1 MGLRIIYGRA
11 GSGKSSYCFQE
22 VAKRLTQEKK
32 IYIITPEQ
40 FSFTAEKK
48 LMEAIQTE
56 AVIKAEVIT
65 FSRMAKRVLA
75 EVGEKR
81 SKLTKSGKA
90 MLMFSLL
97 QEQKKNLRFLGKSEE
112 NVDLAITTITELKKH
127 GVSIEELK
135 VEQEKTENRYL
146 KTKLEDILILYEQY
160 EKAMLA
166 NYQDETDDLT
176 KLSEVL
182 EQTEFGKECVFY
194 LDEFSGFTFQEYNI
208 IKALSKQAKQINVT
222 ICTDSL
228 LSSSLP
234 EQDIFYA
241 NKETASRLTEL
252 AKQENIHLEQP
263 VYLKETLRFKTK
275 ELSWLEQNWGKANQA
290 SYLEKVEQI
299 ELSLCQN
306 AYAEIEQIAKKIHQ
320 LVKQEGIRYQEIAI
334 ITKTMEKDASLIRA
348 IFPEYKIPVFIDEKR
363 ELSQNAVI
371 QYLLSIFE
379 ILSRNFSQESVFHY
393 LKTGFVDIEE
403 EDRYRLEN
411 YCTKW
416 GIKQNK
422 WKREFTYESQDE
434 KKKQE
439 VEHWETL
446 RKQIVTPL
454 LRWKKE
460 CSEEKNIK
468 GMAKATMNLLIDQ
481 QIEQKVKKKREELEE
496 KGKPELASELKTSY
510 EIILTLFDEMV
521 ALLGEKKVTI
531 DQFSQIVKM
540 GLTNSGLGKIP
551 GTQDQVTIGDVE
563 RSRSHQVKVIFIIG
577 LNDGNYPSVKKEEGF
592 LGEEE
597 REILKQEGIA
607 LAKSSKENLYE
618 ENFNL
623 YKAFSTAEEKLYL
636 SYRLSDGEGK
646 SLRPS
651 VLIYQMQKMFLTL
664 KEQSDRLKRKDEITN
679 EAGTYPIL
687 LEKIMEQKEGKPMDN
702 LWKQVYHYYQSQS
715 FWKTKL
721 KQDLA
726 GLSFTNLPENIESN
740 MIQKLYGNTLT
751 TSISKMERFQNCPFS
766 YYLQY
771 GLRLKEKEMLRI
783 ETFDTGSFMHEIID
797 LFFERVNEKK
807 IPLPELLENQ
817 EEIQKLVEEIVNEI
831 LAGQKKYRFQET
843 ASVKILVRRLKR
855 IVSKALV
862 YMIESLV
869 HSDFEIQGTE
879 VSFGQ
884 KSDYPPMVITLENG
898 KRIEITGKID
908 RIDTA
913 KGEKGTYVRIID
925 YKSSA
930 KNIDLNEV
938 YAGLQIQLLT
948 YLDVACEEK
957 DLLPA
962 GILYFSLLEQMV
974 KADQKISEE
983 EIEKQIRANFKMK
996 GLILADVQVIQ
1007 MHDHEIKEG
1016 KTSQIIPAAITTSGG
1031 INQQRT
1037 NGVKEEEFGIL
1048 QRYIQK
1054 TIKDIAKEIL
1064 TGKIEIQPYQ
1074 KEGKKPCD
1082 YCAYHSICG
1091 FDRNLPG
1098 NKCKFLPNETK
1109 EKVLSKMREELRRVD
1124 FKPDGVKGNCQT

>member
-1 MGLRIIYGRA
+1 MGLRIIYGRV

-135 VEQEKTENRYL
+135 AEQEKTENRYL

-379 ILSRNFSQESVFHY
+379 ILSRNFTQESVFHY

-481 QIEQKVKKKREELEE
+481 QIEQKVKKKRGKLEE

-551 GTQDQVTIGDVE
+551 GTQDQVTVGDVE

-651 VLIYQMQKMFLTL
+651 VLIYQMQKMFPTL
-664 KEQSDRLKRKDEITN
+664 KEQSDRLQRKDEIIN
-679 EAGTYPIL
+679 ETGTYPIL
-687 LEKIMEQKEGKPMDN
+687 IEKIMEQKEGKPMDN

-797 LFFERVNEKK
+797 LFFERVNEKE

-1064 TGKIEIQPYQ
+1064 TGKIEIHPYQ
-1074 KEGKKPCD
+1074 KKGKKPCD

-1109 EKVLSKMREELRRVD
+1109 EKVLSKIREELRRAE
-1124 FKPDGVKGNCQT
+1124 NRLE

>member
-135 VEQEKTENRYL
+135 AEQEKTENRYL

-379 ILSRNFSQESVFHY
+379 ILSRNFTQESVFHY

-481 QIEQKVKKKREELEE
+481 QIEQKVKKKRGKLEE

-551 GTQDQVTIGDVE
+551 GTQDQVTVGDVE

-651 VLIYQMQKMFLTL
+651 VLIYQMQKMFPTL
-664 KEQSDRLKRKDEITN
+664 KEQSDRLQRKDEIIN
-679 EAGTYPIL
+679 ETGTYPIL

-797 LFFERVNEKK
+797 LFFERVNEKE

-1064 TGKIEIQPYQ
+1064 TGKIEIHPYQ
-1074 KEGKKPCD
+1074 KKGKKPCD

-1098 NKCKFLPNETK
+1098 NKCKFLLNETK
-1109 EKVLSKMREELRRVD
+1109 EKVLSKIREELRRAE
-1124 FKPDGVKGNCQT
+1124 NRLE

>member
-135 VEQEKTENRYL
+135 AEQEKTENRYL

-379 ILSRNFSQESVFHY
+379 ILSRNFTQESVFHY

-468 GMAKATMNLLIDQ
+468 GMAKATMNLLIHQ

-551 GTQDQVTIGDVE
+551 GTQDQVTVGDVE

-651 VLIYQMQKMFLTL
+651 VLIYQMQKMFPTL
-664 KEQSDRLKRKDEITN
+664 KEQSDRLQRKDEIIN
-679 EAGTYPIL
+679 ETGTYPIL

-797 LFFERVNEKK
+797 LFFERVNEKE

-1064 TGKIEIQPYQ
+1064 TGKIEIHPYQ
-1074 KEGKKPCD
+1074 KKGKKPCD

-1109 EKVLSKMREELRRVD
+1109 EKVLSKIREELRRAE
-1124 FKPDGVKGNCQT
+1124 NRLE

>member
-11 GSGKSSYCFQE
+11 GSGKSTYCYQE
-22 VAKRLTQEKK
+22 VAKRLAKEKK

-56 AVIKAEVIT
+56 AVIQAEVIT

-75 EVGEKR
+75 EIGEKKT
-81 SKLTKSGKA
+81 KLTKSGKA
-90 MLMFSLL
+90 MLLFSLL
-97 QEQKKNLRFLGKSEE
+97 QDQKKKLRFLGKSEE
-112 NVDLAITTITELKKH
+112 NVELAMSTITELKKH
-127 GVSIEELK
+127 GISVERLK
-135 VEQEKTENRYL
+135 EEQEKNQNQYL
-146 KTKLEDILILYEQY
+146 KTKLQDIILLYEEY
-160 EKAMLA
+160 ETAIRL

-176 KLSEVL
+176 KLSQML

-194 LDEFSGFTFQEYNI
+194 LDEFSGFTFQEYQI
-208 IKALSKQAKQINVT
+208 IKALINQAKEVNVT

-228 LSSSLP
+228 QSPTLP
-234 EQDIFYA
+234 EEDIFYA
-241 NKETASRLTEL
+241 NKETANRLMEIG
-252 AKQENIHLEQP
+252 KEGSKVIEDP
-263 VYLKETLRFKTK
+263 VQLRDSPRFKTK
-275 ELSWLEQNWGKANQA
+275 ELAWLEQNWGKTNQA
-290 SYLEKVEQI
+290 SVKQKVENI
-299 ELSLCQN
+299 ELQLTQN
-306 AYAEIEQIAKKIHQ
+306 AYAEIEKIAKTIHG
-320 LVKQEGIRYQEIAI
+320 LVKNQGMRYQEIAI
-334 ITKTMEKDASLIRA
+334 ITKTLEKDASLIRA
-348 IFPEYKIPVFIDEKR
+348 IFPEYHIPVFIDEKR

-379 ILSRNFSQESVFHY
+379 IIARNFSQESVFHY
-393 LKTGFVDIEE
+393 LKTGFVEIEE
-403 EDRYRLEN
+403 ENRYRLEN
-411 YCTKW
+411 YCIKW

-422 WKREFTYESQDE
+422 WKKEFTYESQDE

-439 VEHWETL
+439 ISYLETL
-446 RKQIVTPL
+446 RKQIVNPL
-454 LRWKKE
+454 LSWKKD
-460 CSEEKNIK
+460 CQNEKNVK
-468 GMAKATMNLLIDQ
+468 GMAKATMNFLIQ
-481 QIEQKVKKKREELEE
+481 QKIEQKVNQKREELEA
-496 KGKPELASELKTSY
+496 KGKRELASELKTSY
-510 EIILTLFDEMV
+510 EIILTLLDEMV
-521 ALLGEKKVTI
+521 SLLGEKKITI

-540 GLTNSGLGKIP
+540 GLRNSGLGKIP
-551 GTQDQVTIGDVE
+551 GTQDQVTVGDVE
-563 RSRSHQVKVIFIIG
+563 RSRSHQVKVIFILG

-592 LGEEE
+592 LGEED
-597 REILKQEGIA
+597 REILKQQGIT
-607 LAKSSKENLYE
+607 LAKSSKENLYD

-623 YKAFSTAEEKLYL
+623 YKAFTTAENKLYL
-636 SYRLSDGEGK
+636 SYRLTDAEGK

-651 VLIYQMQKMFLTL
+651 VLIYQIQKMFPEL
-664 KEQSDRLKRKDEITN
+664 KEQSDLLKPKDEITN
-679 EAGTYPIL
+679 EKGTYSIL
-687 LEKIMEQKEGKPMDN
+687 LEKLMEQKEGKPMGD
-702 LWKQVYHYYQSQS
+702 LWKQVYHYYQSQEM
-715 FWKTKL
+715 WKTKL

-726 GLSFTNLPENIESN
+726 GLSYTNLPQNIESDR
-740 MIQKLYGNTLT
+740 IQKLYGNTLT

-771 GLRLKEKEMLRI
+771 GLRLKEKEQLRV
-783 ETFDTGSFMHEIID
+783 ESFDTGSFMHEIID
-797 LFFERVNEKK
+797 AFFERVKEKD
-807 IPLPELLENQ
+807 IPLPELLENKEQ
-817 EEIQKLVEEIVNEI
+817 IQQLVEEIVNDI
-831 LAGQKKYRFQET
+831 LMCQRKYRFQET
-843 ASVKILVRRLKR
+843 ANYKILVKRLKR

-869 HSDFEIQGTE
+869 HSDFNVQGTE
-879 VSFGQ
+879 VSFDRKGEY
-884 KSDYPPMVITLENG
+884 SPMVITLEDG

-948 YLDVACEEK
+948 YLDVACQEQ

-983 EIEKQIRANFKMK
+983 EIEQQIRANFKMK

-1007 MHDHEIKEG
+1007 MQDHELKEG
-1016 KTSQIIPAAITTSGG
+1016 KTSKLIPAAITTSGR

-1037 NGVKEEEFGIL
+1037 NGVGEKEFGIL
-1048 QRYIQK
+1048 QQYIHK
-1054 TIKDIAKEIL
+1054 TIKAIAKEIL
-1064 TGKIEIQPYQ
+1064 TGKIEVRPYQ
-1074 KEGKKPCD
+1074 KKGKKPCD

-1098 NKCKFLPNETK
+1098 NRCRYLPNESK
-1109 EKVLSKMREELRRVD
+1109 EEVLIKMKKEL
-1124 FKPDGVKGNCQT
+1124 GIN

>member
-112 NVDLAITTITELKKH
+112 NVNLAITTITELKKH

-135 VEQEKTENRYL
+135 AEQEKTENRYL
-146 KTKLEDILILYEQY
+146 KTKLEDILILYEAY

-252 AKQENIHLEQP
+252 AKQENIRLEQP
-263 VYLKETLRFKTK
+263 IYLKETLRFKTK
-275 ELSWLEQNWGKANQA
+275 ELSWLEQNWGKVNQA

-320 LVKQEGIRYQEIAI
+320 LVKQERIRYQEIAI

-348 IFPEYKIPVFIDEKR
+348 IFPQYKIPVFIDEKR

-403 EDRYRLEN
+403 KDRYRLEN

-439 VEHWETL
+439 AEHWETL

-468 GMAKATMNLLIDQ
+468 GMAKATMNLLIHQ

-551 GTQDQVTIGDVE
+551 GTQDQVTVGDVE

-651 VLIYQMQKMFLTL
+651 VLIYQMQKMFPTL
-664 KEQSDRLKRKDEITN
+664 KEQSDRLQRKDEIIN
-679 EAGTYPIL
+679 ETGTYPIL
-687 LEKIMEQKEGKPMDN
+687 IEKIMEQKEGKPMDN

-797 LFFERVNEKK
+797 LFFERVNEKE

-884 KSDYPPMVITLENG
+884 KADYPPMVITLENG

-1064 TGKIEIQPYQ
+1064 TGKIEIHPYQ
-1074 KEGKKPCD
+1074 KKGKKPCD

-1109 EKVLSKMREELRRVD
+1109 EKVLSKIREELRRAE
-1124 FKPDGVKGNCQT
+1124 NRLE

>member
-112 NVDLAITTITELKKH
+112 NVNLAITTITELKKH

-135 VEQEKTENRYL
+135 AEQEKTENRYL
-146 KTKLEDILILYEQY
+146 KTKLEDILILYEAY

-252 AKQENIHLEQP
+252 AKQENIRLEQP
-263 VYLKETLRFKTK
+263 IYLKETLRFKTK
-275 ELSWLEQNWGKANQA
+275 ELSWLEQNWGKVNQA

-320 LVKQEGIRYQEIAI
+320 LVKQERIRYQEIAI

-348 IFPEYKIPVFIDEKR
+348 IFPQYKIPVFIDEKR

-468 GMAKATMNLLIDQ
+468 GMAKATMNLLIHQ

-551 GTQDQVTIGDVE
+551 GTQDQVTVGDVE

-651 VLIYQMQKMFLTL
+651 VLIYQMQKMFPTL
-664 KEQSDRLKRKDEITN
+664 KEQSDRLQRKDEIIN
-679 EAGTYPIL
+679 ETGTYPIL
-687 LEKIMEQKEGKPMDN
+687 IEKIMEQKEGKPMDN

-797 LFFERVNEKK
+797 LFFERVNEKE

-884 KSDYPPMVITLENG
+884 KADYPPMVITLENG

-1064 TGKIEIQPYQ
+1064 TGKIEIHPYQ
-1074 KEGKKPCD
+1074 KKGKKPCD

-1109 EKVLSKMREELRRVD
+1109 EKVLSKIREELRRAE
-1124 FKPDGVKGNCQT
+1124 NRLE

>member
-135 VEQEKTENRYL
+135 AEQEKTENRYL

-379 ILSRNFSQESVFHY
+379 ILSRNFTQESVFHY

-468 GMAKATMNLLIDQ
+468 GMAKATMNLLIHQ

-551 GTQDQVTIGDVE
+551 GTQDQVTVGDVE

-651 VLIYQMQKMFLTL
+651 VLIYQMQKMFPTL
-664 KEQSDRLKRKDEITN
+664 KEQSDRLQRKDEIIN
-679 EAGTYPIL
+679 ETGTYPIL
-687 LEKIMEQKEGKPMDN
+687 IEKIMEQKEGKPMDN

-797 LFFERVNEKK
+797 LFFERVNEKE

-884 KSDYPPMVITLENG
+884 KADYPPMVITLENG

-1064 TGKIEIQPYQ
+1064 TGKIEIHPYQ
-1074 KEGKKPCD
+1074 KKGKKPCD

-1109 EKVLSKMREELRRVD
+1109 EKVLSKIREELRRAE
-1124 FKPDGVKGNCQT
+1124 NRLE

>member
-135 VEQEKTENRYL
+135 AEQEKTENRYL

-379 ILSRNFSQESVFHY
+379 ILSRNFTQESVFHY

-481 QIEQKVKKKREELEE
+481 QIEQKVKKKRGKLEE

-551 GTQDQVTIGDVE
+551 GTQDQVTVGDVE

-651 VLIYQMQKMFLTL
+651 VLIYQMQKMFPTL
-664 KEQSDRLKRKDEITN
+664 KEQSDRLQRKDEIIN
-679 EAGTYPIL
+679 ETGTYPIL

-797 LFFERVNEKK
+797 LFFERVNEKE

-1064 TGKIEIQPYQ
+1064 TGKIEIHPYQ
-1074 KEGKKPCD
+1074 KKGKKPCD

-1098 NKCKFLPNETK
+1098 NKCKFLLNETK
-1109 EKVLSKMREELRRVD
+1109 EKVLSRMREELRRAE
-1124 FKPDGVKGNCQT
+1124 NRLE

>member
-11 GSGKSSYCFQE
+11 GSGKSTYCYTQI
-22 VAKRLTQEKK
+22 AKRLTQEKK

-48 LMEAIQTE
+48 LMEAIHTE
-56 AVIKAEVIT
+56 AVIQAEVIT

-75 EVGEKR
+75 EVGEKK

-112 NVDLAITTITELKKH
+112 NVSLAITTITELKKH
-127 GVSIEELK
+127 GVSLQELK
-135 VEQEKTENRYL
+135 QEQEKSKNRYL
-146 KTKLEDILILYEQY
+146 ATKLQDIILLYEEY
-160 EKAMLA
+160 EKAILA

-176 KLSEVL
+176 KLSQIL
-182 EQTEFGKECVFY
+182 EQTEFAQDCVFY
-194 LDEFSGFTFQEYNI
+194 LDEFSGFTFQEYQI
-208 IKALSKQAKQINVT
+208 IKALSKQAKEVNIT
-222 ICTDSL
+222 ICTDNL
-228 LSSSLP
+228 LPSTSP

-241 NKETASRLTEL
+241 NKETANRLIEL
-252 AKQENIHLEQP
+252 AKQEKVLLEEP
-263 VYLKETLRFKTK
+263 VYFKETPRFKTK

-290 SYLEKVEQI
+290 KYQQKVEHI
-299 ELSLCQN
+299 ELLLTQN
-306 AYAEIEQIAKKIHQ
+306 AYAEIEQIAQKIHR
-320 LVKQEGIRYQEIAI
+320 LVKEEGIRYQEIAI

-348 IFPEYKIPVFIDEKR
+348 IFPEYEIPVFIDEKR

-379 ILSRNFSQESVFHY
+379 IISRNFSQESVFHY

-416 GIKQNK
+416 GIKHNK

-439 VEHWETL
+439 IEHWEKL

-454 LRWKKE
+454 LYWKQE
-460 CSEEKNIK
+460 CGEEKNVK
-468 GMAKATMNLLIDQ
+468 GMAKATMNLLIEQ
-481 QIEQKVKKKREELEE
+481 KIEQKVKKKREELEA
-496 KGKPELASELKTSY
+496 KGKLELASELKTSY
-510 EIILTLFDEMV
+510 EIILNLFDEMV
-521 ALLGEKKVTI
+521 ALLGEKKVTV
-531 DQFSQIVKM
+531 DQFSQILRM
-540 GLTNSGLGKIP
+540 GLKNSGLGKIP
-551 GTQDQVTIGDVE
+551 GTQDQVTVGDVE

-592 LGEEE
+592 LGEED
-597 REILKQEGIA
+597 RETLKQEGIT
-607 LAKSSKENLYE
+607 LAKSSKENLYDE
-618 ENFNL
+618 QFNL
-623 YKAFSTAEEKLYL
+623 YKAFTTAENKLYL
-636 SYRLSDGEGK
+636 SYRLADAEGK

-651 VLIYQMQKMFLTL
+651 VLIYQIQKMFSEL
-664 KEQSDRLKRKDEITN
+664 KKQSDIVKANDEITN
-679 EAGTYPIL
+679 EKGTYPLL
-687 LEKIMEQKEGKPMDN
+687 LEKLIEQIEGKPMDN
-702 LWKQVYHYYQSQS
+702 LWKQVYQYYQSDET
-715 FWKTKL
+715 WKTKL
-721 KQDLA
+721 TQDLA
-726 GLSFTNLPENIESN
+726 GLMYTNLPQNIESN
-740 MIQKLYGNTLT
+740 IIQKLYGNTLT

-771 GLRLKEKEMLRI
+771 GLRLKEKEQLRV
-783 ETFDTGSFMHEIID
+783 ESFDTGSFMHEIID
-797 LFFERVNEKK
+797 LFFERAKEKQ
-807 IPLPELLENQ
+807 IQLPQLLENK
-817 EEIQKLVEEIVNEI
+817 EEIQELVNEI
-831 LAGQKKYRFQET
+831 VDEILASQKKYRFQET
-843 ASVKILVRRLKR
+843 ANVKILVKRLKR

-869 HSDFEIQGTE
+869 HSDFEVQGTE
-879 VSFGQ
+879 VSFGPKAQ
-884 KSDYPPMVITLENG
+884 YPPMIITLEGG

-913 KGEKGTYVRIID
+913 KGEKGNYVRIID

-948 YLDVACEEK
+948 YLDVACQEN

-962 GILYFSLLEQMV
+962 GILYFNLLEQMV

-1007 MHDHEIKEG
+1007 MQDHEVKEG

-1037 NGVKEEEFGIL
+1037 NGVEEKEFHLLE
-1048 QRYIQK
+1048 RYIQK

-1064 TGKIEIQPYQ
+1064 TGKIEIKPYQ
-1074 KEGKKPCD
+1074 KKGKKPCD

-1098 NKCKFLPNETK
+1098 NTCRYLPNETK
-1109 EKVLSKMREELRRVD
+1109 EKVLNKMREDLRRRE
-1124 FKPDGVKGNCQT
+1124 GLAVKS

>member
-797 LFFERVNEKK
+797 LFFERVNEKE

-1064 TGKIEIQPYQ
+1064 TGKIEIHPYQ
-1074 KEGKKPCD
+1074 KKGKKPCD

-1098 NKCKFLPNETK
+1098 NKCKFLLNETK
-1109 EKVLSKMREELRRVD
+1109 EKVLSRMREELRRAE
-1124 FKPDGVKGNCQT
+1124 NRLE